1 MEDTRLSGL
10 RIKQFREKNHY
21 SQEELAAILNV
32 TRRTISRWEQNN
44 SKPNADELSKIA
56 ILIGVTEEELVSDD
70 DISYS
75 SANVLERITDGVDN
89 LVSGQEYISKSIES
103 NRDEYGKKQDELIK
117 ELQTQNKLIFSKLDE
132 QSGTIESYKKA
143 LDLSAIELRHKK
155 IRTIIIVITCL
166 IILLLVFLTWLY
178 LVNHGISNKTFIE
191 GPYMYD

>member
-1 MEDTRLSGL
+1 MSGL

>member
-56 ILIGVTEEELVSDD
+56 KLIGVTEEELVSDD

-117 ELQTQNKLIFSKLDE
+117 EF
-132 QSGTIESYKKA
+132 ES
-143 LDLSAIELRHKK
+143 E
-155 IRTIIIVITCL
+155 
-166 IILLLVFLTWLY
+166 
-178 LVNHGISNKTFIE
+178 
-191 GPYMYD
+191 

>member
-1 MEDTRLSGL
+1 LK
-10 RIKQFREKNHY
+10 IKLFREKNHY

-32 TRRTISRWEQNN
+32 TRRTISRWEQNS
-44 SKPNADELSKIA
+44 SKPNAEELSKIA
-56 ILIGVTEEELVSDD
+56 KLIGVTEEELVSDD
-70 DISYS
+70 DIPY

-117 ELQTQNKLIFSKLDE
+117 ELQAQNKLLLSKLDE
-132 QSGTIESYKKA
+132 HSDTIESYKKA

-155 IRTIIIVITCL
+155 IRTTIIVVTCL
-166 IILLLVFLTWLY
+166 IILLLVFLTWLF
-178 LVNHGISNKTFIE
+178 LVNHGSSNKTFVD